1 VTLAALLIVFFGLI
15 VGSKSAIAD
24 GVDVPEQVSAYFASG
39 LVPRLADLYLAGAKE
54 GETAPFDATAKV
66 GTIRRLSAWTADF
79 SAGKATETPTELTN
93 QWVAPVSD
101 KSGTVLGLAT
111 VWINPGSDLPE
122 LADFNLGATLVTAV
136 GKAPAAMRL
145 VHDSDRSA
153 WFATDGKKLVPLV
166 AGSSGLAAEST
177 VADYQKVL
185 RAHPVKPVGEPAAAN
200 PGLVFAGV
208 TLGGVVLLLA
218 VVILLPG
225 RKRRDGSVP
234 ATDEP
239 ADAELV
245 MAEVVPATADVA
257 ADVAAAAP
265 KKPAPKKAAPR
276 TTAPRTTAPSAATP
290 RTTAPKT
297 ATPRTTAPKSTAVQK
312 AAPAKPAPKKPAV
325 PKVIPKKAT
334 PAEEG

>member
-1 VTLAALLIVFFGLI
+1 VTLAALLIVFFGLV

-24 GVDVPEQVSAYFASG
+24 GADVPEQVSAYFASG
-39 LVPRLADLYLAGAKE
+39 LMPRLADLYLAGAKE

-66 GTIRRLSAWTADF
+66 GTIRRLSTWTADF
-79 SAGKATETPTELTN
+79 SAGRSTETPTELTN

-136 GKAPAAMRL
+136 GKAPAAMLL

-185 RAHPVKPVGEPAAAN
+185 RAHPVKPAGEPAAAN

-225 RKRRDGSVP
+225 RKRRDGSAP

-245 MAEVVPATADVA
+245 MADVVPATADVA

-265 KKPAPKKAAPR
+265 KKPAPKAAPR
-276 TTAPRTTAPSAATP
+276 TTAPRTTAPRS
-290 RTTAPKT
+290 TAPKT
-297 ATPRTTAPKSTAVQK
+297 TATATPKSTAVQK
-312 AAPAKPAPKKPAV
+312 AASTKPAPKKPAA